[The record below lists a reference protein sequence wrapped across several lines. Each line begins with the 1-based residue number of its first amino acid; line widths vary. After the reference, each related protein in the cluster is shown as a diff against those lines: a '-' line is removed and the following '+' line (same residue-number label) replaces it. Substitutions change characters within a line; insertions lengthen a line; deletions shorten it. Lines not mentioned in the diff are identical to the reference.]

1 MPISLERK
9 HDNDLDWFFFSF
21 YWIFSSSKQSVL
33 MLIMPRYLFFQC
45 YIELFSL
52 AIYISLENGY
62 IYFPG
67 MGGGWST
74 NGEKLLYNIGRLVYK
89 KSFYVTLDQWIKES
103 HTNILKCFYQTHL
116 QQISVRFHSQQIS
129 SLATLSINI
138 PWKLIQYQAY
148 NSLIIA
154 CFDLWEKR

>member
-9 HDNDLDWFFFSF
+9 HDNDLDWFFFVLLNIF
-21 YWIFSSSKQSVL
+21 VIQTVCFNVNNATVFIFPMLYRAFLPCHLHLPGKWI
-33 MLIMPRYLFFQC
+33 YLF
-45 YIELFSL
+45 S
-52 AIYISLENGY
+52 GD
-62 IYFPG
+62 
-67 MGGGWST
+67 GGG
-74 NGEKLLYNIGRLVYK
+74 GLLTG
-89 KSFYVTLDQWIKES
+89 KSCYVTLDQWIKES

-116 QQISVRFHSQQIS
+116 QQISLRFHSQQIS

>member
-9 HDNDLDWFFFSF
+9 HDNDLDWFFFVLLNIF
-21 YWIFSSSKQSVL
+21 VIQTVCFNVNNATVFIFPMLYRAFLPCHLHLPGKWI
-33 MLIMPRYLFFQC
+33 YLF
-45 YIELFSL
+45 S
-52 AIYISLENGY
+52 GD
-62 IYFPG
+62 
-67 MGGGWST
+67 GGGST

-116 QQISVRFHSQQIS
+116 QQISLRFHSQQIS